1 MRLGFIGTGK
11 IASSVIIGICN
22 SNIKYKQIFISPRNK
37 KIALGLKK
45 KFKKVTISKTNQEII
60 DNSDWIFLSVTP
72 SVGKKIIKDL
82 KFRTNQKVIS
92 FISTI
97 TLSQLKK
104 MIKNLKFKKNKK
116 LIIFISTITLSQLK
130 KMIKKKIDIVR
141 AIPLPPIS
149 LREGPVPICP
159 PNKKVKAFFDKL
171 GSTVEIKNEKL
182 SINFWSTSGMMASY
196 YNMLNTMSVWLN
208 KRGVKKLDA
217 QKYVTSLF
225 LALSKD
231 AVINS
236 NKDLKL
242 LVKDSQTSK
251 GLNEQGLK
259 EMTKKDVY
267 KSLTSTLNSI
277 YKRLDK

>member
-1 MRLGFIGTGK
+1 MKIGFIGTGK
-11 IASSVIIGICN
+11 IASSVIIGICK
-22 SNIKYKQIFISPRNK
+22 SNIKYKQIIISSRNK
-37 KIALGLKK
+37 KISLSLKK
-45 KFKKVTISKTNQEII
+45 RFKRIVISKTNQYIV
-60 DNSDWIFLSVTP
+60 DKSDWVFLSVTP
-72 SVGKKIIKDL
+72 TVGEKIIKNL
-82 KFRTNQKVIS
+82 KFRSSQKIIS

-104 MIKNLKFKKNKK
+104 MIKKKV
-116 LIIFISTITLSQLK
+116 
-130 KMIKKKIDIVR
+130 DIVR

-149 LREGPVPICP
+149 LKEGPIPICP

-196 YNMLNTMSVWLN
+196 YNLLDTISVWLN
-208 KRGVKKLDA
+208 KKGIKKLDA

-231 AVINS
+231 AAINS
-236 NKDLKL
+236 NKNLKI
-242 LVKDSQTSK
+242 LVKESQTPK

-259 EMTKKDVY
+259 EMIKKDVY
-267 KSLTSTLNSI
+267 KSVSITLNSI

>member
-1 MRLGFIGTGK
+1 MRLGFIGTGR
-11 IASSVIIGICN
+11 IASSVITGICK
-22 SNIKYKQIFISPRNK
+22 SKIKYKKIIISPRNK
-37 KIALGLKK
+37 KIALILKK
-45 KFKKVTISKTNQEII
+45 KFKGITISKTNQEII
-60 DNSDWIFLSVTP
+60 DKSDWVFLSVTP
-72 SVGKKIIKDL
+72 SVGEKIIKDL
-82 KFRTNQKVIS
+82 KFRSNQKVIS

-104 MIKNLKFKKNKK
+104 MIKKKV
-116 LIIFISTITLSQLK
+116 
-130 KMIKKKIDIVR
+130 DIVR

-149 LREGPVPICP
+149 LKEGPVPIFP

-182 SINFWSTSGMMASY
+182 SINFWSTSGLMASY
-196 YNMLNTMSVWLN
+196 YNMLDTISVWLN
-208 KRGVKKLDA
+208 KKGVKKLDA

-231 AVINS
+231 AVMSS

-242 LVKDSQTSK
+242 LVKDSQTPK